1 MLSSLTQYG
10 IYAYAETF
18 EKNMKTN
25 IQIRER
31 YVTNLPSKY
40 C

>member
-1 MLSSLTQYG
+1 MLSSLTKHG

-18 EKNMKTN
+18 EKNIKMN
-25 IQIRER
+25 IQIQER